1 MKLKYNLIA
10 IALLG
15 FSFSSCSDFLEQ
27 NPQTDL
33 SENDFYKTADDI
45 LSAVNGAYSSLQEGD
60 IYGNWY
66 VFGEIP
72 SDNTR
77 NQLSG
82 SVTTQNE
89 FDQFYIDTQNSM
101 IASFWKAAYKVI
113 NRTNTVLGRIDGI
126 EINAELAN
134 RYKLECKFIRA
145 LMYFN
150 LVRVYGDVPLVLKEI
165 SISESYDILREP
177 KENVYNQIIADL
189 KEAQGLPVS
198 YSTAEDGRATQGA
211 AKALLADV
219 YMTLHK
225 YAEAETILA
234 EIINSGRY
242 SLLENTPGS
251 LNIDGYKNV
260 FSPVNHNSKEGI
272 FEIQFLKGGYGEGSN
287 YANNFAPEN
296 SGTNV
301 VAVGGTGGN
310 NIPEMDIYNAYEEGD
325 LRRDFSMSLG
335 YYDNRKNNEWV
346 ESRYVCKFMDVPYQN
361 NDASNNYPVIRY
373 AEVLLNY
380 AEAVYERDDAISD
393 DDLNISLNLVRNR
406 INKSMPKLSNNLVT
420 ANGLN
425 MREEIRRERT
435 VELFNEGFRIDD
447 LKRWKTAET
456 EMPKD
461 FLGIK
466 WTGTEYAT
474 KWPNVSYAKNSD
486 GYIIL
491 ETGRKWESKH
501 YLYPLPTDQ
510 LQLNPNLKQN
520 PGWGE

>member
-101 IASFWKAAYKVI
+101 IANFWKAAYKVI
-113 NRTNTVLGRIDGI
+113 NRTNTILGRIDGI
-126 EINAELAN
+126 EINTELAN

-211 AKALLADV
+211 AKALLANV

-373 AEVLLNY
+373 ADVILMY
-380 AEAVYERDDAISD
+380 AEA
-393 DDLNISLNLVRNR
+393 LNQ
-406 INKSMPKLSNNLVT
+406 
-420 ANGLN
+420 NG
-425 MREEIRRERT
+425 
-435 VELFNEGFRIDD
+435 
-447 LKRWKTAET
+447 KTAEACKYLNMTRRRGFGYQTT
-456 EMPKD
+456 ETCPVDLQTTDKAQFALMVEQERRVELAFENHRWFD
-461 FLGIK
+461 LIR
-466 WTGTEYAT
+466 
-474 KWPNVSYAKNSD
+474 
-486 GYIIL
+486 
-491 ETGRKWESKH
+491 TGRAVEVMRSKGFSLNETNLICPIPQKQIDVNPKLTQNDYRIESR
-501 YLYPLPTDQ
+501 
-510 LQLNPNLKQN
+510 N
-520 PGWGE
+520 

>member
-33 SENDFYKTADDI
+33 SENDFYKPADDI

-101 IASFWKAAYKVI
+101 IANFWKAAYKVI
-113 NRTNTVLGRIDGI
+113 NRTNTILGRIDGI
-126 EINAELAN
+126 EINTELAN

-189 KEAQGLPVS
+189 KEAQDLPVS

-211 AKALLADV
+211 AKALLANV

-373 AEVLLNY
+373 ADVILMY
-380 AEAVYERDDAISD
+380 AEA
-393 DDLNISLNLVRNR
+393 LNQ
-406 INKSMPKLSNNLVT
+406 
-420 ANGLN
+420 NG
-425 MREEIRRERT
+425 
-435 VELFNEGFRIDD
+435 
-447 LKRWKTAET
+447 KTAEACKYLNMTRRRGFGYQTT
-456 EMPKD
+456 ETSPVDLQTTDKAQFALMVEQERRVELAFENHRWFD
-461 FLGIK
+461 LIR
-466 WTGTEYAT
+466 
-474 KWPNVSYAKNSD
+474 
-486 GYIIL
+486 
-491 ETGRKWESKH
+491 TGRAVEVMRSKGFSLNETNLICPIPQKQIDVNPKLTQNDYRIESR
-501 YLYPLPTDQ
+501 
-510 LQLNPNLKQN
+510 N
-520 PGWGE
+520 

>member
-101 IASFWKAAYKVI
+101 IANFWKAAYKVI
-113 NRTNTVLGRIDGI
+113 NRTNTILGRIDGI
-126 EINAELAN
+126 EINTELAN

-189 KEAQGLPVS
+189 KEAQDLPVS

-211 AKALLADV
+211 AKALLANV

-301 VAVGGTGGN
+301 VVVGGTGGN

-373 AEVLLNY
+373 ADVILMY
-380 AEAVYERDDAISD
+380 AEA
-393 DDLNISLNLVRNR
+393 LNQ
-406 INKSMPKLSNNLVT
+406 
-420 ANGLN
+420 NG
-425 MREEIRRERT
+425 
-435 VELFNEGFRIDD
+435 
-447 LKRWKTAET
+447 KTAEACKYLNMTRRRGFGYQTT
-456 EMPKD
+456 ETSPVDLQTTDKAQFALMVEQERRVELAFENHRWFD
-461 FLGIK
+461 LIR
-466 WTGTEYAT
+466 
-474 KWPNVSYAKNSD
+474 
-486 GYIIL
+486 
-491 ETGRKWESKH
+491 TGRAVEVMRSKGFSLNETNLICPIPQKQIDVNPKLTQNDYRIESR
-501 YLYPLPTDQ
+501 
-510 LQLNPNLKQN
+510 N
-520 PGWGE
+520 

>member
-45 LSAVNGAYSSLQEGD
+45 LSAVNGVYSSLQEGD

-101 IASFWKAAYKVI
+101 IANFWKAAYKVI

-126 EINAELAN
+126 EINTELAN

-189 KEAQGLPVS
+189 KEAQDLPVS

-211 AKALLADV
+211 AKALLANV

-234 EIINSGRY
+234 EIINSGQY

-260 FSPVNHNSKEGI
+260 FSPVNHNSKQGI

-373 AEVLLNY
+373 ADVILMY
-380 AEAVYERDDAISD
+380 AEA
-393 DDLNISLNLVRNR
+393 LNQ
-406 INKSMPKLSNNLVT
+406 
-420 ANGLN
+420 NG
-425 MREEIRRERT
+425 
-435 VELFNEGFRIDD
+435 
-447 LKRWKTAET
+447 KTAEACKYLNMTRRRGFGYQTT
-456 EMPKD
+456 ETSPVDLQTTDKAQFALMVEQERRVELAFEETSYWD
-461 FLGIK
+461 FFRWGIAEEK
-466 WTGTEYAT
+466 LNGTSNPLKAM
-474 KWPNVSYAKNSD
+474 KIVKR
-486 GYIIL
+486 G
-491 ETGRKWESKH
+491 ETTTYSISNMNRFPQRVRVFQKMQY
-501 YLYPLPTDQ
+501 YLPIPWDEIRYHGID
-510 LQLNPNLKQN
+510 QN
-520 PGWGE
+520 PDWVEV

>member
-72 SDNTR
+72 SDDTR

-101 IASFWKAAYKVI
+101 IANFWKAAYKVI
-113 NRTNTVLGRIDGI
+113 NRTNTILGRIDGI
-126 EINAELAN
+126 EINTELAN

-189 KEAQGLPVS
+189 KEAQDLPVS

-211 AKALLADV
+211 AKALLANV

-335 YYDNRKNNEWV
+335 YYDHRKNNEWV

-373 AEVLLNY
+373 ADVILMY
-380 AEAVYERDDAISD
+380 AEA
-393 DDLNISLNLVRNR
+393 LNQ
-406 INKSMPKLSNNLVT
+406 
-420 ANGLN
+420 NG
-425 MREEIRRERT
+425 
-435 VELFNEGFRIDD
+435 
-447 LKRWKTAET
+447 KTAEACKYLNMTRRRGFGYQTT
-456 EMPKD
+456 ETSPVDLQTTDKAQFALMVEQERRVELAFENHRWFD
-461 FLGIK
+461 LIR
-466 WTGTEYAT
+466 
-474 KWPNVSYAKNSD
+474 
-486 GYIIL
+486 
-491 ETGRKWESKH
+491 TGRAVEVMRSKGFSLNETNLICPIPQKQIDVNPKLTQNDYRIESR
-501 YLYPLPTDQ
+501 
-510 LQLNPNLKQN
+510 N
-520 PGWGE
+520 

>member
-101 IASFWKAAYKVI
+101 IANFWKAAYKVI
-113 NRTNTVLGRIDGI
+113 NRTNTILGRIDGI
-126 EINAELAN
+126 EINTELAN

-189 KEAQGLPVS
+189 KEAQDLPVS

-211 AKALLADV
+211 AKALLANV

-225 YAEAETILA
+225 YAEAET

-373 AEVLLNY
+373 ADVILMY
-380 AEAVYERDDAISD
+380 AEA
-393 DDLNISLNLVRNR
+393 LNQ
-406 INKSMPKLSNNLVT
+406 
-420 ANGLN
+420 NG
-425 MREEIRRERT
+425 
-435 VELFNEGFRIDD
+435 
-447 LKRWKTAET
+447 KTAEACKYLNMTRRRGFGYQTT
-456 EMPKD
+456 ETSPVDLQTTDKAQFALMVEQERRVELAFENHRWFD
-461 FLGIK
+461 LIR
-466 WTGTEYAT
+466 
-474 KWPNVSYAKNSD
+474 
-486 GYIIL
+486 
-491 ETGRKWESKH
+491 TGRAVEVMRSKGFSLNETNLICPIPQKQIDVNPKLTQNDYRIESR
-501 YLYPLPTDQ
+501 
-510 LQLNPNLKQN
+510 N
-520 PGWGE
+520 

>member
-45 LSAVNGAYSSLQEGD
+45 LSAVNGAYSSLQEND

-101 IASFWKAAYKVI
+101 IANFWKAAYKTI

-165 SISESYDILREP
+165 GISESYDILREP
-177 KENVYNQIIADL
+177 KENVYNQIISDL

-211 AKALLADV
+211 AKALLAEV

-251 LNIDGYKNV
+251 LNIDGYKDV
-260 FSPVNHNSKEGI
+260 FSPINHNSKEGI
-272 FEIQFLKGGYGEGSN
+272 FEIQFLKGGYEEGSN
-287 YANNFAPEN
+287 YTNNFAPEN

-373 AEVLLNY
+373 ADVILMY
-380 AEAVYERDDAISD
+380 AEA
-393 DDLNISLNLVRNR
+393 LNQ
-406 INKSMPKLSNNLVT
+406 
-420 ANGLN
+420 NG
-425 MREEIRRERT
+425 
-435 VELFNEGFRIDD
+435 
-447 LKRWKTAET
+447 KTAEACKYLNMTRRRGFGYQTT
-456 EMPKD
+456 ETSPVDLQTTDKARFALMVEQERRVELAFENHRWFD
-461 FLGIK
+461 LIR
-466 WTGTEYAT
+466 
-474 KWPNVSYAKNSD
+474 
-486 GYIIL
+486 
-491 ETGRKWESKH
+491 TGRAVEVMKSKGFSLNETNLICPIPQKQIDVNPKLTQNDYKIESR
-501 YLYPLPTDQ
+501 
-510 LQLNPNLKQN
+510 N
-520 PGWGE
+520 

>member
-45 LSAVNGAYSSLQEGD
+45 LSAVNGVYSSLQEGD

-101 IASFWKAAYKVI
+101 IANFWKAAYKVI

-126 EINAELAN
+126 EINTELAN

-189 KEAQGLPVS
+189 KEAQDLPVS

-211 AKALLADV
+211 AKALLANV

-373 AEVLLNY
+373 ADVILMY
-380 AEAVYERDDAISD
+380 AEA
-393 DDLNISLNLVRNR
+393 LNQNR
-406 INKSMPKLSNNLVT
+406 
-420 ANGLN
+420 
-425 MREEIRRERT
+425 
-435 VELFNEGFRIDD
+435 
-447 LKRWKTAET
+447 KTAEACKYLNMTRRRGFGYQTT
-456 EMPKD
+456 ETSPVDLQTTDKAQFALMVEQERRVELAFENHRWFD
-461 FLGIK
+461 LIR
-466 WTGTEYAT
+466 
-474 KWPNVSYAKNSD
+474 
-486 GYIIL
+486 
-491 ETGRKWESKH
+491 TGRAVEVMRSKGFSLNETNLICPIPQKQIDVNPKLTQNDYRIESR
-501 YLYPLPTDQ
+501 
-510 LQLNPNLKQN
+510 N
-520 PGWGE
+520 

>member
-45 LSAVNGAYSSLQEGD
+45 LSAVNGVYSSLQEGD

-101 IASFWKAAYKVI
+101 IANFWKAAYKVI

-126 EINAELAN
+126 EINTELAN

-189 KEAQGLPVS
+189 KEAQDLPVS

-211 AKALLADV
+211 AKALLANV

-234 EIINSGRY
+234 EIINSGQY

-373 AEVLLNY
+373 ADVILMY
-380 AEAVYERDDAISD
+380 AEA
-393 DDLNISLNLVRNR
+393 LNQ
-406 INKSMPKLSNNLVT
+406 
-420 ANGLN
+420 NG
-425 MREEIRRERT
+425 
-435 VELFNEGFRIDD
+435 
-447 LKRWKTAET
+447 KTAEACKYLNMTRRRGFGYQTT
-456 EMPKD
+456 ETSPVDLQTTDKAQFALMVEQERRVELAFENHRWFD
-461 FLGIK
+461 LIR
-466 WTGTEYAT
+466 
-474 KWPNVSYAKNSD
+474 
-486 GYIIL
+486 
-491 ETGRKWESKH
+491 TGRAVEVMKSKGFS
-501 YLYPLPTDQ
+501 
-510 LQLNPNLKQN
+510 LNETNLICPIPQKQIDVN
-520 PGWGE
+520 PKLTQND

>member
-101 IASFWKAAYKVI
+101 IANFWKAAYKVI
-113 NRTNTVLGRIDGI
+113 NRTNTILGRIDGI
-126 EINAELAN
+126 EINTELAN

-150 LVRVYGDVPLVLKEI
+150 LVRVYGDVHLVLKEI

-189 KEAQGLPVS
+189 KEAQDLPVS

-211 AKALLADV
+211 AKALLANV

-234 EIINSGRY
+234 EIINSGQY

-373 AEVLLNY
+373 ADVILMY
-380 AEAVYERDDAISD
+380 AEA
-393 DDLNISLNLVRNR
+393 LNQ
-406 INKSMPKLSNNLVT
+406 
-420 ANGLN
+420 NG
-425 MREEIRRERT
+425 
-435 VELFNEGFRIDD
+435 
-447 LKRWKTAET
+447 KTAEACKYLNMTRRRGFGYQTT
-456 EMPKD
+456 ETSPVDLQTTDKAQFALMVEQERRVELAFENHRWFD
-461 FLGIK
+461 LIR
-466 WTGTEYAT
+466 
-474 KWPNVSYAKNSD
+474 
-486 GYIIL
+486 
-491 ETGRKWESKH
+491 TGRAVEVMRSKGFSLNETNLICPIPQKQIDVNPKLTQNDYRIESR
-501 YLYPLPTDQ
+501 
-510 LQLNPNLKQN
+510 N
-520 PGWGE
+520 

>member
-45 LSAVNGAYSSLQEGD
+45 LSAVNGVYSSLQEGD

-101 IASFWKAAYKVI
+101 IANFWKAAYKVI

-126 EINAELAN
+126 EINTELAN

-150 LVRVYGDVPLVLKEI
+150 LVRVYGDVPLILKEI

-189 KEAQGLPVS
+189 KEAQDLPVS

-211 AKALLADV
+211 AKALLANV

-234 EIINSGRY
+234 KIINSGQY

-373 AEVLLNY
+373 ADVILMY
-380 AEAVYERDDAISD
+380 AEA
-393 DDLNISLNLVRNR
+393 LNQ
-406 INKSMPKLSNNLVT
+406 
-420 ANGLN
+420 NG
-425 MREEIRRERT
+425 
-435 VELFNEGFRIDD
+435 
-447 LKRWKTAET
+447 KTAEACKYLNMTRRRGFGYQTT
-456 EMPKD
+456 ETSPVDLQTTDKAQFALMVEQERRVELAFENHRWFD
-461 FLGIK
+461 LIR
-466 WTGTEYAT
+466 
-474 KWPNVSYAKNSD
+474 
-486 GYIIL
+486 
-491 ETGRKWESKH
+491 TGRAVEVMKSKGFSLNETNLICPIPQKQIDVNPKLTQNDYRIESR
-501 YLYPLPTDQ
+501 
-510 LQLNPNLKQN
+510 N
-520 PGWGE
+520 

>member
-225 YAEAETILA
+225 YAETILA

-373 AEVLLNY
+373 ADVILMY
-380 AEAVYERDDAISD
+380 AEA
-393 DDLNISLNLVRNR
+393 LNQ
-406 INKSMPKLSNNLVT
+406 
-420 ANGLN
+420 NG
-425 MREEIRRERT
+425 
-435 VELFNEGFRIDD
+435 
-447 LKRWKTAET
+447 KTAEACKYLNMTRRRGFGYQTT
-456 EMPKD
+456 ETSPVDLQTTDKAQFALMVEQERRVELAFENHRWFD
-461 FLGIK
+461 LIR
-466 WTGTEYAT
+466 
-474 KWPNVSYAKNSD
+474 
-486 GYIIL
+486 
-491 ETGRKWESKH
+491 TGRAVEVMKSKGFSLNETNLICPIPQKQIDVNPKLTQNDYKIESR
-501 YLYPLPTDQ
+501 
-510 LQLNPNLKQN
+510 N
-520 PGWGE
+520 

>member
-27 NPQTDL
+27 HPQTDL

-373 AEVLLNY
+373 ADVILMY
-380 AEAVYERDDAISD
+380 AEA
-393 DDLNISLNLVRNR
+393 LNQ
-406 INKSMPKLSNNLVT
+406 
-420 ANGLN
+420 NG
-425 MREEIRRERT
+425 
-435 VELFNEGFRIDD
+435 
-447 LKRWKTAET
+447 KTAEACKYLNMTRRRGFGYQTT
-456 EMPKD
+456 ETSPVDLQTTDKAQFALMVEQERRVELAFENHRWFD
-461 FLGIK
+461 LIR
-466 WTGTEYAT
+466 
-474 KWPNVSYAKNSD
+474 
-486 GYIIL
+486 
-491 ETGRKWESKH
+491 TGRAVEVMKSKGFSLNETNLICPIPQKQIDVNPKLTQNDYKIESR
-501 YLYPLPTDQ
+501 
-510 LQLNPNLKQN
+510 N
-520 PGWGE
+520 

>member
-45 LSAVNGAYSSLQEGD
+45 LSAVNGVYSSLQEGD

-101 IASFWKAAYKVI
+101 IANFWKAAYKVI

-126 EINAELAN
+126 EINTELAN

-189 KEAQGLPVS
+189 KEAQDLPVS

-211 AKALLADV
+211 AKALLANV

-234 EIINSGRY
+234 EIINSGQY

-373 AEVLLNY
+373 ADVILMY
-380 AEAVYERDDAISD
+380 AEA
-393 DDLNISLNLVRNR
+393 LNQ
-406 INKSMPKLSNNLVT
+406 
-420 ANGLN
+420 NG
-425 MREEIRRERT
+425 
-435 VELFNEGFRIDD
+435 
-447 LKRWKTAET
+447 KTAEACKYLNMTRRRGFGYQTT
-456 EMPKD
+456 ETSPVDLQTTDKAQFALMVEQERRVELAFENHRWFD
-461 FLGIK
+461 LIR
-466 WTGTEYAT
+466 
-474 KWPNVSYAKNSD
+474 
-486 GYIIL
+486 
-491 ETGRKWESKH
+491 TGRAVEVMKSKEFSLNETNLICPIPQKQIDVNPKLTQNDYRIESR
-501 YLYPLPTDQ
+501 
-510 LQLNPNLKQN
+510 N
-520 PGWGE
+520 

>member
-113 NRTNTVLGRIDGI
+113 NRTNTVDGI

-134 RYKLECKFIRA
+134 RYKLECKFIRD

-373 AEVLLNY
+373 ADVILMY
-380 AEAVYERDDAISD
+380 AEA
-393 DDLNISLNLVRNR
+393 LNQ
-406 INKSMPKLSNNLVT
+406 
-420 ANGLN
+420 NG
-425 MREEIRRERT
+425 
-435 VELFNEGFRIDD
+435 
-447 LKRWKTAET
+447 KTAEACKYLNMTRRRGFGYQTT
-456 EMPKD
+456 ETSPVDLQTTDKAQFALMVEQERRVELAFENHRWFD
-461 FLGIK
+461 LIR
-466 WTGTEYAT
+466 
-474 KWPNVSYAKNSD
+474 
-486 GYIIL
+486 
-491 ETGRKWESKH
+491 TGRAVEVMKSKGFSLNETNLICPIPQKQIDVNPKLTQNDYKIESR
-501 YLYPLPTDQ
+501 
-510 LQLNPNLKQN
+510 N
-520 PGWGE
+520 

>member
-113 NRTNTVLGRIDGI
+113 NRTNTILGRIDGI
-126 EINAELAN
+126 EINTELAN

-189 KEAQGLPVS
+189 KEAQDLPVS

-211 AKALLADV
+211 AKALLANV

-373 AEVLLNY
+373 ADVILMY
-380 AEAVYERDDAISD
+380 AEA
-393 DDLNISLNLVRNR
+393 LNQ
-406 INKSMPKLSNNLVT
+406 
-420 ANGLN
+420 NG
-425 MREEIRRERT
+425 
-435 VELFNEGFRIDD
+435 
-447 LKRWKTAET
+447 KTAEACKYLNMTRRRGFGYQTT
-456 EMPKD
+456 ETSPVDLQTTDKAQFALMVEQERRVELAFENHRWFD
-461 FLGIK
+461 LIR
-466 WTGTEYAT
+466 
-474 KWPNVSYAKNSD
+474 
-486 GYIIL
+486 
-491 ETGRKWESKH
+491 TGRAVEVMKSKGFSLNETNLICPIPQKQIDVNPKLTQNDYKIESR
-501 YLYPLPTDQ
+501 
-510 LQLNPNLKQN
+510 N
-520 PGWGE
+520 

>member
-89 FDQFYIDTQNSM
+89 FDHFYIDTQNSM
-101 IASFWKAAYKVI
+101 IANFWKAAYKVI
-113 NRTNTVLGRIDGI
+113 NRTNTILGRIDGI
-126 EINAELAN
+126 EINTELAN

-189 KEAQGLPVS
+189 KEAQDLPVS

-211 AKALLADV
+211 AKALLANV

-373 AEVLLNY
+373 ADVILMY
-380 AEAVYERDDAISD
+380 AEA
-393 DDLNISLNLVRNR
+393 LNQ
-406 INKSMPKLSNNLVT
+406 
-420 ANGLN
+420 NG
-425 MREEIRRERT
+425 
-435 VELFNEGFRIDD
+435 
-447 LKRWKTAET
+447 KTAEACKYLNMTRRRGFGYQTT
-456 EMPKD
+456 ETSPVDLQTTDKAQFALMVEQERRVELAFENHRWFD
-461 FLGIK
+461 LIR
-466 WTGTEYAT
+466 
-474 KWPNVSYAKNSD
+474 
-486 GYIIL
+486 
-491 ETGRKWESKH
+491 TGRAVEVMRSKGFSLNETNLICPIPQKQIDVNPKLTQNDYRIESR
-501 YLYPLPTDQ
+501 
-510 LQLNPNLKQN
+510 N
-520 PGWGE
+520 

>member
-45 LSAVNGAYSSLQEGD
+45 LSAVNGVYSSLQEGD

-101 IASFWKAAYKVI
+101 IANFWKAAYKVI

-126 EINAELAN
+126 EINTELAN

-189 KEAQGLPVS
+189 KEAQDLPVS

-211 AKALLADV
+211 AKALLANV

-234 EIINSGRY
+234 EIINSGQY

-373 AEVLLNY
+373 ADVILMY
-380 AEAVYERDDAISD
+380 AEA
-393 DDLNISLNLVRNR
+393 LNQ
-406 INKSMPKLSNNLVT
+406 
-420 ANGLN
+420 NG
-425 MREEIRRERT
+425 
-435 VELFNEGFRIDD
+435 
-447 LKRWKTAET
+447 KTAEACKYLNMTRRRGFGYQTT
-456 EMPKD
+456 ETSPVDLQTTDKAQFALMVEQERRVELAFENHRWFD
-461 FLGIK
+461 LIR
-466 WTGTEYAT
+466 
-474 KWPNVSYAKNSD
+474 
-486 GYIIL
+486 
-491 ETGRKWESKH
+491 TGRAVEVMKSKGFS
-501 YLYPLPTDQ
+501 
-510 LQLNPNLKQN
+510 LNETNLICPIPQKQIDVN
-520 PGWGE
+520 PKLTQNDYRIE

>member
-1 MKLKYNLIA
+1 M
-10 IALLG
+10 
-15 FSFSSCSDFLEQ
+15 
-27 NPQTDL
+27 
-33 SENDFYKTADDI
+33 YKR
-45 LSAVNGAYSSLQEGD
+45 Q
-60 IYGNWY
+60 
-66 VFGEIP
+66 
-72 SDNTR
+72 
-77 NQLSG
+77 
-82 SVTTQNE
+82 
-89 FDQFYIDTQNSM
+89 
-101 IASFWKAAYKVI
+101 
-113 NRTNTVLGRIDGI
+113 VLGRIDGI
-126 EINAELAN
+126 EINTELAN

-189 KEAQGLPVS
+189 KEAQDLPVS

-211 AKALLADV
+211 AKALLANV

-373 AEVLLNY
+373 ADVILMY
-380 AEAVYERDDAISD
+380 AEA
-393 DDLNISLNLVRNR
+393 LNQ
-406 INKSMPKLSNNLVT
+406 
-420 ANGLN
+420 NG
-425 MREEIRRERT
+425 
-435 VELFNEGFRIDD
+435 
-447 LKRWKTAET
+447 KTAEACKYLNMTRRRGFGYQTT
-456 EMPKD
+456 ETSPVDLQTTDKAQFALMVEQERRVELAFENHRWFD
-461 FLGIK
+461 LIR
-466 WTGTEYAT
+466 
-474 KWPNVSYAKNSD
+474 
-486 GYIIL
+486 
-491 ETGRKWESKH
+491 TGRAVEVMRSKGFSLNETNLICPIPQKQIDVNPKLTQNDYRIESR
-501 YLYPLPTDQ
+501 
-510 LQLNPNLKQN
+510 N
-520 PGWGE
+520 

>member
-89 FDQFYIDTQNSM
+89 FDQFYSM

-373 AEVLLNY
+373 ADVILMY
-380 AEAVYERDDAISD
+380 AEA
-393 DDLNISLNLVRNR
+393 LNQ
-406 INKSMPKLSNNLVT
+406 
-420 ANGLN
+420 NG
-425 MREEIRRERT
+425 
-435 VELFNEGFRIDD
+435 
-447 LKRWKTAET
+447 KTAEACKYLNMTRRRGFGYQTT
-456 EMPKD
+456 ETSPVDLQTTDKAQFALMVEQERRVELAFENHRWFD
-461 FLGIK
+461 LIR
-466 WTGTEYAT
+466 
-474 KWPNVSYAKNSD
+474 
-486 GYIIL
+486 
-491 ETGRKWESKH
+491 TGRAVEVMKSKGFSLNETNLICPIPQKQIDVNPKLTQNDYKIESR
-501 YLYPLPTDQ
+501 
-510 LQLNPNLKQN
+510 N
-520 PGWGE
+520 

>member
-45 LSAVNGAYSSLQEGD
+45 LSAVNGVYSSLQEGD

-101 IASFWKAAYKVI
+101 IANFWKAAYKVI

-126 EINAELAN
+126 EINTELAN

-189 KEAQGLPVS
+189 KEAQDLPVS

-211 AKALLADV
+211 AKALLANV

-272 FEIQFLKGGYGEGSN
+272 FEIQFLKSDYGEGSN

-373 AEVLLNY
+373 ADVILMY
-380 AEAVYERDDAISD
+380 AEA
-393 DDLNISLNLVRNR
+393 LNQ
-406 INKSMPKLSNNLVT
+406 
-420 ANGLN
+420 NG
-425 MREEIRRERT
+425 
-435 VELFNEGFRIDD
+435 
-447 LKRWKTAET
+447 KTAEACKYLNMTRRRGFGYQTT
-456 EMPKD
+456 ETSPVDLQTTDKAQFALMVEQERRVELAFENHRWFD
-461 FLGIK
+461 LIR
-466 WTGTEYAT
+466 
-474 KWPNVSYAKNSD
+474 
-486 GYIIL
+486 
-491 ETGRKWESKH
+491 TGRAVEVMRSKGFSLNETNLICPIPQKQIDVNPKLTQNDYRIESR
-501 YLYPLPTDQ
+501 
-510 LQLNPNLKQN
+510 N
-520 PGWGE
+520 

>member
-45 LSAVNGAYSSLQEGD
+45 LSAVNGVYSSLQEGD

-101 IASFWKAAYKVI
+101 IANFWKAAYKVI
-113 NRTNTVLGRIDGI
+113 NCTNTVLGRIDGI
-126 EINAELAN
+126 EINTELAN

-189 KEAQGLPVS
+189 KEAQDLPVS

-211 AKALLADV
+211 AKALLANV

-373 AEVLLNY
+373 ADVILMY
-380 AEAVYERDDAISD
+380 AEA
-393 DDLNISLNLVRNR
+393 LNQ
-406 INKSMPKLSNNLVT
+406 
-420 ANGLN
+420 NG
-425 MREEIRRERT
+425 
-435 VELFNEGFRIDD
+435 
-447 LKRWKTAET
+447 KTAEACKYLNMTRRRGFGYQTT
-456 EMPKD
+456 ETSPVDLQTTDKAQFALMVEQERRVELAFENHRWFD
-461 FLGIK
+461 LIR
-466 WTGTEYAT
+466 
-474 KWPNVSYAKNSD
+474 
-486 GYIIL
+486 
-491 ETGRKWESKH
+491 TGRAVEVMRSKGFSLNETNLICPIPQKQIDVNPKLTQNDYRIESR
-501 YLYPLPTDQ
+501 
-510 LQLNPNLKQN
+510 N
-520 PGWGE
+520 

>member
-15 FSFSSCSDFLEQ
+15 FSSSSCSDFLEQ

-101 IASFWKAAYKVI
+101 IANFWKAAYKVI
-113 NRTNTVLGRIDGI
+113 NRTNTILGRIDGI
-126 EINAELAN
+126 EINTELAN

-189 KEAQGLPVS
+189 KEAQDLPVS

-211 AKALLADV
+211 AKALLANV

-373 AEVLLNY
+373 ADVILMY
-380 AEAVYERDDAISD
+380 AEA
-393 DDLNISLNLVRNR
+393 LNQ
-406 INKSMPKLSNNLVT
+406 
-420 ANGLN
+420 NG
-425 MREEIRRERT
+425 
-435 VELFNEGFRIDD
+435 
-447 LKRWKTAET
+447 KTAEACKYLNMTRRRGFGYQTT
-456 EMPKD
+456 ETSPVDLQTTDKAQFALMVEQERRVELAFENHRWFD
-461 FLGIK
+461 LIR
-466 WTGTEYAT
+466 
-474 KWPNVSYAKNSD
+474 
-486 GYIIL
+486 
-491 ETGRKWESKH
+491 TGRAVEVMRSKGFSLNETNLICPIPQKQIDVNPKLTQNDYRIESR
-501 YLYPLPTDQ
+501 
-510 LQLNPNLKQN
+510 N
-520 PGWGE
+520 

>member
-101 IASFWKAAYKVI
+101 IANFWKAAYKVI
-113 NRTNTVLGRIDGI
+113 NRTNTILGRIDGI
-126 EINAELAN
+126 EINTELAN

-189 KEAQGLPVS
+189 KEAQDLPVS

-211 AKALLADV
+211 AKALLANV

-373 AEVLLNY
+373 ADVILMY
-380 AEAVYERDDAISD
+380 AEA
-393 DDLNISLNLVRNR
+393 L
-406 INKSMPKLSNNLVT
+406 T
-420 ANGLN
+420 QNG
-425 MREEIRRERT
+425 
-435 VELFNEGFRIDD
+435 
-447 LKRWKTAET
+447 KTAEACKYLNMTRRRGFGYQTT
-456 EMPKD
+456 ETSPVDLQTTDKAQFALMVEQERRVELAFENHRWFD
-461 FLGIK
+461 LIR
-466 WTGTEYAT
+466 
-474 KWPNVSYAKNSD
+474 
-486 GYIIL
+486 
-491 ETGRKWESKH
+491 TGRAVEVMRSKGFSLNETNLICPIPQKQIDVNPKLTQNDYRIESR
-501 YLYPLPTDQ
+501 
-510 LQLNPNLKQN
+510 N
-520 PGWGE
+520 

>member
-10 IALLG
+10 LALLG

-45 LSAVNGAYSSLQEGD
+45 LSAVNGVYSSLQEGD

-101 IASFWKAAYKVI
+101 IANFWKAAYKVI

-126 EINAELAN
+126 EINTELAN

-189 KEAQGLPVS
+189 KEAQDLPVS

-211 AKALLADV
+211 AKALLANV

-373 AEVLLNY
+373 ADVILMY
-380 AEAVYERDDAISD
+380 AEA
-393 DDLNISLNLVRNR
+393 LNQ
-406 INKSMPKLSNNLVT
+406 
-420 ANGLN
+420 NG
-425 MREEIRRERT
+425 
-435 VELFNEGFRIDD
+435 
-447 LKRWKTAET
+447 KTAEACKYLNMTRRRGFGYQTT
-456 EMPKD
+456 ETSPVDLQTTDKAQFALMVEQERRVELAFENHRWFD
-461 FLGIK
+461 LIR
-466 WTGTEYAT
+466 
-474 KWPNVSYAKNSD
+474 
-486 GYIIL
+486 
-491 ETGRKWESKH
+491 TGRAVEVMRSKGFSLNETNLICPIPQKQIDVNPKLTQNDYRIESR
-501 YLYPLPTDQ
+501 
-510 LQLNPNLKQN
+510 N
-520 PGWGE
+520 

>member
-101 IASFWKAAYKVI
+101 IANFWKAAYKVI
-113 NRTNTVLGRIDGI
+113 NRTNTILGRIDGI
-126 EINAELAN
+126 EINTELAN

-189 KEAQGLPVS
+189 KEAQDLPVS

-211 AKALLADV
+211 AKALLANV

-325 LRRDFSMSLG
+325 LRRDFAMSLG

-373 AEVLLNY
+373 ADVILMY
-380 AEAVYERDDAISD
+380 AEA
-393 DDLNISLNLVRNR
+393 LNQ
-406 INKSMPKLSNNLVT
+406 
-420 ANGLN
+420 NG
-425 MREEIRRERT
+425 
-435 VELFNEGFRIDD
+435 
-447 LKRWKTAET
+447 KTAEACKYLNMTRRRGFGYQTT
-456 EMPKD
+456 ETSPVDLQTTDKAQFALMVEQERRVELAFENHRWFD
-461 FLGIK
+461 LIR
-466 WTGTEYAT
+466 
-474 KWPNVSYAKNSD
+474 
-486 GYIIL
+486 
-491 ETGRKWESKH
+491 TGRAVEVMRSKGFSLNETNLICPIPQKQIDVNPKLTQNDYRIESR
-501 YLYPLPTDQ
+501 
-510 LQLNPNLKQN
+510 N
-520 PGWGE
+520 

>member
-113 NRTNTVLGRIDGI
+113 NRTHTVLGRIDGI

-373 AEVLLNY
+373 ADVILMY
-380 AEAVYERDDAISD
+380 AEA
-393 DDLNISLNLVRNR
+393 LNQ
-406 INKSMPKLSNNLVT
+406 
-420 ANGLN
+420 NG
-425 MREEIRRERT
+425 
-435 VELFNEGFRIDD
+435 
-447 LKRWKTAET
+447 KTAEACKYLNMTRRRGFGYQTT
-456 EMPKD
+456 ETSPVDLQTTDKAQFALMVEQERRVELAFENHRWFD
-461 FLGIK
+461 LIR
-466 WTGTEYAT
+466 
-474 KWPNVSYAKNSD
+474 
-486 GYIIL
+486 
-491 ETGRKWESKH
+491 TGRAVEVMKSKGFSLNETNLICPIPQKQIDVNPKLTQNDYRIESR
-501 YLYPLPTDQ
+501 
-510 LQLNPNLKQN
+510 N
-520 PGWGE
+520 

>member
-45 LSAVNGAYSSLQEGD
+45 LSAVNGVYSSLQEGD

-101 IASFWKAAYKVI
+101 IANFWKAAYKVI

-189 KEAQGLPVS
+189 KEAQDLPVS

-373 AEVLLNY
+373 ADVILMY
-380 AEAVYERDDAISD
+380 AEA
-393 DDLNISLNLVRNR
+393 LNQ
-406 INKSMPKLSNNLVT
+406 
-420 ANGLN
+420 NG
-425 MREEIRRERT
+425 
-435 VELFNEGFRIDD
+435 
-447 LKRWKTAET
+447 KTAEACKYLNMTRRRGFGYQTT
-456 EMPKD
+456 ETSPVDLQTTDKAQFALMVEQERRVELAFENHRWFD
-461 FLGIK
+461 LIR
-466 WTGTEYAT
+466 
-474 KWPNVSYAKNSD
+474 
-486 GYIIL
+486 
-491 ETGRKWESKH
+491 TGRAVEVMRSKGFSLNETNLICPIPQKQIDVNPKLTQNDYRIESR
-501 YLYPLPTDQ
+501 
-510 LQLNPNLKQN
+510 N
-520 PGWGE
+520 

>member
-15 FSFSSCSDFLEQ
+15 VSFSSCSDFLEQ

-45 LSAVNGAYSSLQEGD
+45 ASAVNGAYSSLQESD

-66 VFGEIP
+66 IFGEIP

-82 SVTTQNE
+82 SVTTQDE
-89 FDQFYIDTQNSM
+89 FDKFYIDTQNAT
-101 IASFWKAAYKVI
+101 IANFWKAAYKVI

-126 EINAELAN
+126 PIDAKLAN
-134 RYKLECKFIRA
+134 RFKLECKFIRA

-165 SISESYDILREP
+165 NIAESYDILREP
-177 KENVYNQIIADL
+177 QTNVYNQIIADL
-189 KEAQGLPVS
+189 KEAQALPVS
-198 YSTAEDGRATQGA
+198 YSAVDDGRATQGA
-211 AKALLADV
+211 AKALLGKV
-219 YMTLHK
+219 YMTLRN
-225 YAEAETILA
+225 YTEAETILG
-234 EIINSGRY
+234 EVINSGRY

-251 LNIDGYKNV
+251 LNIDGYGSV
-260 FSPVNHNSKEGI
+260 FSPINHNSREGI

-301 VAVGGTGGN
+301 VPVGGTGGN
-310 NIPEMDIYNAYEEGD
+310 NVPEMDIYNAYEEGD

-335 YYDNRKNNEWV
+335 YNDNRKNNEWV

-373 AEVLLNY
+373 ADVLLMY
-380 AEAVYERDDAISD
+380 AEA
-393 DDLNISLNLVRNR
+393 LNQ
-406 INKSMPKLSNNLVT
+406 
-420 ANGLN
+420 NG
-425 MREEIRRERT
+425 
-435 VELFNEGFRIDD
+435 
-447 LKRWKTAET
+447 KTAEACRYLNMTRRRGFGYQTT
-456 EMPKD
+456 ETSPVDLQTTDKTQFERMVEQERRVELAFENHRWFD
-461 FLGIK
+461 L
-466 WTGTEYAT
+466 
-474 KWPNVSYAKNSD
+474 VR
-486 GYIIL
+486 
-491 ETGRKWESKH
+491 TGRAVEVMRSKGF
-501 YLYPLPTDQ
+501 T
-510 LQLNPNLKQN
+510 LNETNLTCPIPQKQIDVN
-520 PGWGE
+520 PKLTQNEYRIDSRN

>member
-242 SLLENTPGS
+242 GLLENTPGS

-373 AEVLLNY
+373 ADVILMY
-380 AEAVYERDDAISD
+380 AEA
-393 DDLNISLNLVRNR
+393 LNQ
-406 INKSMPKLSNNLVT
+406 
-420 ANGLN
+420 NG
-425 MREEIRRERT
+425 
-435 VELFNEGFRIDD
+435 
-447 LKRWKTAET
+447 KTAEACKYLNMTRRRGFGYQTT
-456 EMPKD
+456 ETNPVDLQTTDKAQFALMVEQERRVELAFENHRWFD
-461 FLGIK
+461 LIR
-466 WTGTEYAT
+466 
-474 KWPNVSYAKNSD
+474 
-486 GYIIL
+486 
-491 ETGRKWESKH
+491 TGRAVEVMKSKGFSLNETNLICPIPQKQIDVNPKLTQNDYKIESR
-501 YLYPLPTDQ
+501 
-510 LQLNPNLKQN
+510 N
-520 PGWGE
+520 

>member
-101 IASFWKAAYKVI
+101 IANFWKAAYKVI

-126 EINAELAN
+126 EINTELAN

-189 KEAQGLPVS
+189 KEAQDLPVS

-211 AKALLADV
+211 AKALLANV

-260 FSPVNHNSKEGI
+260 FSPVNHNSEEGI

-373 AEVLLNY
+373 ADVILMY
-380 AEAVYERDDAISD
+380 AEA
-393 DDLNISLNLVRNR
+393 LNQ
-406 INKSMPKLSNNLVT
+406 
-420 ANGLN
+420 NG
-425 MREEIRRERT
+425 
-435 VELFNEGFRIDD
+435 
-447 LKRWKTAET
+447 KTAEACKYLNMTRRRGFGYQTT
-456 EMPKD
+456 ETSPVDLQTTDKAQFALMVEQERRVELAFENHRWFD
-461 FLGIK
+461 LIR
-466 WTGTEYAT
+466 
-474 KWPNVSYAKNSD
+474 
-486 GYIIL
+486 
-491 ETGRKWESKH
+491 TGRAVEVMKSKGFSLNETNLICPIPQKQIDVNPKLTQNDYRIESR
-501 YLYPLPTDQ
+501 
-510 LQLNPNLKQN
+510 N
-520 PGWGE
+520 

>member
-45 LSAVNGAYSSLQEGD
+45 LSAVNGVYSSLQEGD

-101 IASFWKAAYKVI
+101 IANFWKAAYKVI

-126 EINAELAN
+126 EINTELAN

-189 KEAQGLPVS
+189 KEAQDLPVS

-211 AKALLADV
+211 AKALLANV

-373 AEVLLNY
+373 ADVILMY
-380 AEAVYERDDAISD
+380 AEA
-393 DDLNISLNLVRNR
+393 LNQ
-406 INKSMPKLSNNLVT
+406 
-420 ANGLN
+420 NG
-425 MREEIRRERT
+425 
-435 VELFNEGFRIDD
+435 
-447 LKRWKTAET
+447 KTAEACKYLNMTRRRGFGYQTT
-456 EMPKD
+456 ETSPVDLQTTDKAQFALMVEHHRWFD
-461 FLGIK
+461 LIR
-466 WTGTEYAT
+466 
-474 KWPNVSYAKNSD
+474 
-486 GYIIL
+486 
-491 ETGRKWESKH
+491 TGRAVEVMRSKGFSLNETNLICPIPQKQIDVNPKLTQNDYRIESR
-501 YLYPLPTDQ
+501 
-510 LQLNPNLKQN
+510 N
-520 PGWGE
+520 

>member
-1 MKLKYNLIA
+1 M
-10 IALLG
+10 
-15 FSFSSCSDFLEQ
+15 
-27 NPQTDL
+27 
-33 SENDFYKTADDI
+33 
-45 LSAVNGAYSSLQEGD
+45 
-60 IYGNWY
+60 W
-66 VFGEIP
+66 
-72 SDNTR
+72 
-77 NQLSG
+77 
-82 SVTTQNE
+82 
-89 FDQFYIDTQNSM
+89 
-101 IASFWKAAYKVI
+101 
-113 NRTNTVLGRIDGI
+113 TVLGRIDGI
-126 EINAELAN
+126 EINTELAN

-150 LVRVYGDVPLVLKEI
+150 LVRVYGDVPLILKEI

-189 KEAQGLPVS
+189 KEAQDLPVS

-211 AKALLADV
+211 AKALLANV

-234 EIINSGRY
+234 EIINSGQY

-373 AEVLLNY
+373 ADVILMY
-380 AEAVYERDDAISD
+380 AEA
-393 DDLNISLNLVRNR
+393 LNQ
-406 INKSMPKLSNNLVT
+406 
-420 ANGLN
+420 NG
-425 MREEIRRERT
+425 
-435 VELFNEGFRIDD
+435 
-447 LKRWKTAET
+447 KTAEACKYLNMTRRRGFGYQTT
-456 EMPKD
+456 ETSPVDLQTTDKAQFALMVEQERRVELAFENHRWFD
-461 FLGIK
+461 LIR
-466 WTGTEYAT
+466 
-474 KWPNVSYAKNSD
+474 
-486 GYIIL
+486 
-491 ETGRKWESKH
+491 TGRAVEVMRSKGFSLNETNLICPIPQKQIDVNPKLTQNDYRIESR
-501 YLYPLPTDQ
+501 
-510 LQLNPNLKQN
+510 N
-520 PGWGE
+520 

>member
-45 LSAVNGAYSSLQEGD
+45 LSAVNGVYSSLQEGD

-101 IASFWKAAYKVI
+101 IANFWKAAYKVI

-126 EINAELAN
+126 EINTELAN

-189 KEAQGLPVS
+189 KEAQDLPVS

-211 AKALLADV
+211 AKALLANV

-361 NDASNNYPVIRY
+361 NDARNNYPVIRY
-373 AEVLLNY
+373 ADVILMY
-380 AEAVYERDDAISD
+380 AEA
-393 DDLNISLNLVRNR
+393 LNQ
-406 INKSMPKLSNNLVT
+406 
-420 ANGLN
+420 NG
-425 MREEIRRERT
+425 
-435 VELFNEGFRIDD
+435 
-447 LKRWKTAET
+447 KTAEACKYLNMTRRRGFGYQTT
-456 EMPKD
+456 ETSPVDLQTTDKAQFALMVEQERRVELAFENHRWFD
-461 FLGIK
+461 LIR
-466 WTGTEYAT
+466 
-474 KWPNVSYAKNSD
+474 
-486 GYIIL
+486 
-491 ETGRKWESKH
+491 TGRAVEVMRSKGFSLNETNLICPIPQKQIDVNPKLTQNDYRIESR
-501 YLYPLPTDQ
+501 
-510 LQLNPNLKQN
+510 N
-520 PGWGE
+520 

>member
-15 FSFSSCSDFLEQ
+15 FSFSSCSDFLEH

-45 LSAVNGAYSSLQEGD
+45 LSAVNGVYSSLQEGD

-101 IASFWKAAYKVI
+101 IANFWKAAYKVI

-126 EINAELAN
+126 EINTELAN

-189 KEAQGLPVS
+189 KEAQDLPVS

-211 AKALLADV
+211 AKALLANV

-234 EIINSGRY
+234 EIINSGQY

-373 AEVLLNY
+373 ADVILMY
-380 AEAVYERDDAISD
+380 AEA
-393 DDLNISLNLVRNR
+393 LNQ
-406 INKSMPKLSNNLVT
+406 
-420 ANGLN
+420 NG
-425 MREEIRRERT
+425 
-435 VELFNEGFRIDD
+435 
-447 LKRWKTAET
+447 KTAEACKYLNMTRRRGFGYQTT
-456 EMPKD
+456 ETSPVDLQTTDKAQFALMVEQERRVELAFENHRWFD
-461 FLGIK
+461 LIR
-466 WTGTEYAT
+466 
-474 KWPNVSYAKNSD
+474 
-486 GYIIL
+486 
-491 ETGRKWESKH
+491 TGRAVEVMRSKGFSLNETNLICPIPQKQIDVNPKLTQNDYRIESR
-501 YLYPLPTDQ
+501 
-510 LQLNPNLKQN
+510 N
-520 PGWGE
+520 

>member
-45 LSAVNGAYSSLQEGD
+45 LSAVNGVYSSLQEGD

-101 IASFWKAAYKVI
+101 IANFWKAAYKVI

-126 EINAELAN
+126 EINTELAN

-150 LVRVYGDVPLVLKEI
+150 LVRVYGDVPLILKEI

-189 KEAQGLPVS
+189 KEAQDLPVS

-211 AKALLADV
+211 AKALLANV

-234 EIINSGRY
+234 EIIKSGQY

-373 AEVLLNY
+373 ADVILMY
-380 AEAVYERDDAISD
+380 AEA
-393 DDLNISLNLVRNR
+393 LNQ
-406 INKSMPKLSNNLVT
+406 
-420 ANGLN
+420 NG
-425 MREEIRRERT
+425 
-435 VELFNEGFRIDD
+435 
-447 LKRWKTAET
+447 KTAEACKYLNMTRRRGFGYQTT
-456 EMPKD
+456 ETSPVDLQTTDKAQFALMVEQERRVELAFENHRWFD
-461 FLGIK
+461 LIR
-466 WTGTEYAT
+466 
-474 KWPNVSYAKNSD
+474 
-486 GYIIL
+486 
-491 ETGRKWESKH
+491 TGRAVEVMRSKGFSLNETNLICPIPQKQIDVNPKLTQNDYRIESR
-501 YLYPLPTDQ
+501 
-510 LQLNPNLKQN
+510 N
-520 PGWGE
+520 

>member
-1 MKLKYNLIA
+1 M
-10 IALLG
+10 
-15 FSFSSCSDFLEQ
+15 FSEKF
-27 NPQTDL
+27 PPT
-33 SENDFYKTADDI
+33 
-45 LSAVNGAYSSLQEGD
+45 
-60 IYGNWY
+60 
-66 VFGEIP
+66 IP
-72 SDNTR
+72 ATS
-77 NQLSG
+77 
-82 SVTTQNE
+82 TQNE

-211 AKALLADV
+211 AKALLANV

-242 SLLENTPGS
+242 GLLENTPGS

-373 AEVLLNY
+373 ADVILMY
-380 AEAVYERDDAISD
+380 AEA
-393 DDLNISLNLVRNR
+393 LNQ
-406 INKSMPKLSNNLVT
+406 
-420 ANGLN
+420 NG
-425 MREEIRRERT
+425 
-435 VELFNEGFRIDD
+435 
-447 LKRWKTAET
+447 KTAEACKYLNMTRRRGFGYQTT
-456 EMPKD
+456 ETSPVDLQTTDKAQFALMVEQERRVELAFENHRWFD
-461 FLGIK
+461 LIR
-466 WTGTEYAT
+466 
-474 KWPNVSYAKNSD
+474 
-486 GYIIL
+486 
-491 ETGRKWESKH
+491 TGRAVEVMKSKGFSLNETNLICPIPQKQIDVNPKLTQNDYKIESR
-501 YLYPLPTDQ
+501 
-510 LQLNPNLKQN
+510 N
-520 PGWGE
+520 

>member
-45 LSAVNGAYSSLQEGD
+45 LSAVNGVYSSLQEGD

-101 IASFWKAAYKVI
+101 IANFWKAAYKVI
-113 NRTNTVLGRIDGI
+113 NRTNTVLGRIDGV
-126 EINAELAN
+126 EINTELAN

-189 KEAQGLPVS
+189 KEAQDLPVS

-211 AKALLADV
+211 AKALLANV

-234 EIINSGRY
+234 EIINSGQY

-373 AEVLLNY
+373 ADVILMY
-380 AEAVYERDDAISD
+380 AEA
-393 DDLNISLNLVRNR
+393 LNQ
-406 INKSMPKLSNNLVT
+406 
-420 ANGLN
+420 NG
-425 MREEIRRERT
+425 
-435 VELFNEGFRIDD
+435 
-447 LKRWKTAET
+447 KTAEACKYLNMTRRRGFGYQTT
-456 EMPKD
+456 ETSPVDLQTTDKAQFALMVEQERRVELAFENHRWFD
-461 FLGIK
+461 LIR
-466 WTGTEYAT
+466 
-474 KWPNVSYAKNSD
+474 
-486 GYIIL
+486 
-491 ETGRKWESKH
+491 TGRAVEVMKSKGFSLNETNLICPIPQKQIDVNPKLTQNDYRIESR
-501 YLYPLPTDQ
+501 
-510 LQLNPNLKQN
+510 N
-520 PGWGE
+520 

>member
-150 LVRVYGDVPLVLKEI
+150 LVRVYGDVPPVLKEI

-177 KENVYNQIIADL
+177 KENVYNQIIDDL

-373 AEVLLNY
+373 ADVILMY
-380 AEAVYERDDAISD
+380 AEA
-393 DDLNISLNLVRNR
+393 LNQ
-406 INKSMPKLSNNLVT
+406 
-420 ANGLN
+420 NG
-425 MREEIRRERT
+425 
-435 VELFNEGFRIDD
+435 
-447 LKRWKTAET
+447 KTAEACKYLNMTRRRGFGYQTT
-456 EMPKD
+456 ETSPVDLQTTDKAQFALMVEQERRVELAFENHRWFD
-461 FLGIK
+461 LIR
-466 WTGTEYAT
+466 
-474 KWPNVSYAKNSD
+474 
-486 GYIIL
+486 
-491 ETGRKWESKH
+491 TGRAVEVMKSKGFSLNETNLICPIPQKQIDVNPKLTQNDYKIESR
-501 YLYPLPTDQ
+501 
-510 LQLNPNLKQN
+510 N
-520 PGWGE
+520 

>member
-101 IASFWKAAYKVI
+101 IANFWKAAYKVI
-113 NRTNTVLGRIDGI
+113 NRTNTILGRIDGI
-126 EINAELAN
+126 EINTELAN

-189 KEAQGLPVS
+189 KEAQDLPVS

-211 AKALLADV
+211 AKALLANV

-325 LRRDFSMSLG
+325 LRRDFSMSLR

-373 AEVLLNY
+373 ADVILMY
-380 AEAVYERDDAISD
+380 AEA
-393 DDLNISLNLVRNR
+393 LNQ
-406 INKSMPKLSNNLVT
+406 
-420 ANGLN
+420 NG
-425 MREEIRRERT
+425 
-435 VELFNEGFRIDD
+435 
-447 LKRWKTAET
+447 KTAEACKYLNMTRRRGFGYQTT
-456 EMPKD
+456 ETSPVDLQTTDKAQFALMVEQERRVELAFENHRWFD
-461 FLGIK
+461 LIR
-466 WTGTEYAT
+466 
-474 KWPNVSYAKNSD
+474 
-486 GYIIL
+486 
-491 ETGRKWESKH
+491 TGRAVEVMRSKGFSLNETNLICPIPQKQIDVNPKLTQNDYRIESR
-501 YLYPLPTDQ
+501 
-510 LQLNPNLKQN
+510 N
-520 PGWGE
+520 